1 MQTGG
6 DMLTVEKVDTSARKQ
21 VNRFIEVPFQFY
33 KDCPQWVPPIR
44 MDVAA
49 SLNKTKHPFF
59 EHSDGDFFI
68 AVRDGRAVGRIA
80 VLENR
85 RYNEFHGTRRSQF
98 YYLECEENLETLQA
112 LFEKAYDWSRSRN
125 LDTIIGPKGLGPLD
139 GYGLLVEGFEHR
151 QMMTMMNYNHPYLP
165 QFLQKMGFEK
175 EVDFISCYA
184 STAAFVM
191 PERIHRI
198 ADRVQE
204 RGTLRVKRFAT
215 KRELVEWAP
224 RIGQAY
230 NKAFTQNW
238 EYYPLTEREIDFVV
252 GNIMTV
258 ANPRLIKIIIHG
270 EDVVGFLF
278 AFPDI
283 SAALQRSGGRLLPLG
298 IFDLLLELRR
308 TKWVAVNGTGIL
320 SEFQG
325 RGGNALMYSEME
337 KTVRGFNFEHVD
349 LTQVAETAEQMRSDL
364 VNLGGKPYKNHRV
377 FRKLI

>member
-1 MQTGG
+1 MI
-6 DMLTVEKVDTSARKQ
+6 TVEKVDTSSRIQ

-44 MDVAA
+44 LDMAA

-85 RYNEFHGTRRSQF
+85 RYNEYHGTRKSQF
-98 YYLECEENLETLQA
+98 YYFECEENLETAMA
-112 LFEKAYDWSRSRN
+112 LFEKAYDWSQSRN
-125 LDTIIGPKGLGPLD
+125 LDSIMGPKGLGPLD
-139 GYGLLVEGFEHR
+139 GYGVLVEGFEHR

-165 QFLQKMGFEK
+165 QFLEKMGFEK

-184 STAAFVM
+184 STASFVM

-204 RGTLRVKRFAT
+204 RGTLRVKKFAT

-283 SAALQRSGGRLLPLG
+283 SAALQRSGGRLFPLG
-298 IFDLLLELRR
+298 IFDLLIELRR

-377 FRKLI
+377 YRKII

>member
-1 MQTGG
+1 MVGG
-6 DMLTVEKVDTSARKQ
+6 EMLTVEKVDTSSRKQ

-44 MDVAA
+44 LDVAA
-49 SLNKTKHPFF
+49 SLNKMKHPFF

-68 AVRDGRAVGRIA
+68 AVREGRPVGRIA

-85 RYNEFHGTRRSQF
+85 RYNEYHGTRRSQF
-98 YYLECEENLETLQA
+98 YYFECEENLETAKA
-112 LFEKAYDWSRSRN
+112 LFETAYDWSKSRN
-125 LDTIIGPKGLGPLD
+125 LDTIMGPKGLGPLD
-139 GYGLLVEGFEHR
+139 GYGVLVDGFEHR

-165 QFLQKMGFEK
+165 QFLEKMGFEK

-184 STAAFVM
+184 ATSTFIL

-198 ADRVQE
+198 AERVQQ
-204 RGTLRVKRFAT
+204 RGTLQVKKFKD

-238 EYYPLTEREIDFVV
+238 EYYPLTEREIDFVI

-258 ANPRLIKIIIHG
+258 ANPKLIKVITHG

-278 AFPDI
+278 AFSDI

-298 IFDLLLELRR
+298 IFDLLIELRR
-308 TKWVAVNGTGIL
+308 TKWVAVNGIGIL

-325 RGGNALMYSEME
+325 HGGNALMYSEME

-377 FRKLI
+377 YRKVI